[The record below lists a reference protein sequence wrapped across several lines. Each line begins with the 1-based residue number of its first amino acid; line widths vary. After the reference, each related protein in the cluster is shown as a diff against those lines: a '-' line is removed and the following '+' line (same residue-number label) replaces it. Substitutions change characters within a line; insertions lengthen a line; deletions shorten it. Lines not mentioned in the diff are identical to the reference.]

1 MAHAFSTRIARTIAT
16 LPPIRLAGPWL
27 TNEQAR
33 SEQPFALLLEHGLV
47 NGVIDHI
54 VRRPDGLWQIVDY
67 KIGPI
72 PEKAKAAERHR
83 LQLKIYGLY
92 LAKLFQD
99 QGTYPTVLYF
109 TDLDNIHS
117 VNFTPTE
124 QVVTLER
131 VDDLVAQLI
140 LTKPHP

>member
-16 LPPIRLAGPWL
+16 LRPIRLAGTWL

-72 PEKAKAAERHR
+72 PDKAKAAELHR

-92 LAKLFQD
+92 LAKLFPD
-99 QGTYPTVLYF
+99 QRTYPTVLY
-109 TDLDNIHS
+109 TDLNDIHS
-117 VNFTPTE
+117 FNFTPTE

-140 LTKPHP
+140 LT

>member
-1 MAHAFSTRIARTIAT
+1 MTYWSSLSGCYRRVPYQWKSSTRIARTIAT

-72 PEKAKAAERHR
+72 PDKAKAAERHL
-83 LQLKIYGLY
+83 LQLKIYGLF

-99 QGTYPTVLYF
+99 QGTYPTVPISQTSTISIL
-109 TDLDNIHS
+109 I
-117 VNFTPTE
+117 
-124 QVVTLER
+124 TLP
-131 VDDLVAQLI
+131 LPSKL
-140 LTKPHP
+140 

>member
-1 MAHAFSTRIARTIAT
+1 MK
-16 LPPIRLAGPWL
+16 
-27 TNEQAR
+27 
-33 SEQPFALLLEHGLV
+33 LL
-47 NGVIDHI
+47 
-54 VRRPDGLWQIVDY
+54 Q
-67 KIGPI
+67 
-72 PEKAKAAERHR
+72 
-83 LQLKIYGLY
+83 QLKIYGLC

-109 TDLDNIHS
+109 TDLDDIHS
-117 VNFTPTE
+117 FNFTPTE

>member
-16 LPPIRLAGPWL
+16 LRPIRLAGPWL

-33 SEQPFALLLEHGLV
+33 SEQPFALLLVHGIV
-47 NGVIDHI
+47 NSVIDHI
-54 VRRPDGLWQIVDY
+54 VRRPDGLWQIVDH

-72 PEKAKAAERHR
+72 PDKAKAAERHL

-92 LAKLFQD
+92 LARLFQD

-109 TDLDNIHS
+109 TDLDDIHS
-117 VNFTPTE
+117 YNFTPTE

>member
-1 MAHAFSTRIARTIAT
+1 MSHAFRTRIARTIAA

-27 TNEQAR
+27 KNEQAH

-72 PEKAKAAERHR
+72 PDKAKAAERHR

-92 LAKLFQD
+92 LAKLFPD
-99 QGTYPTVLYF
+99 QRTYPTVLY
-109 TDLDNIHS
+109 TDLNDIHPF
-117 VNFTPTE
+117 NFTPTE
-124 QVVTLER
+124 QVVTRER
-131 VDDLVAQLI
+131 VDDRVAQLI